1 MRTCLTTKW
10 KEKRKE
16 KTFNPN
22 ITEVKVIVSGIP
34 NKNYSQG
41 MKIGDMWEEVF
52 RRSGKENSAMNAIH
66 SYTGNRF
73 NPFIDLRSVNDNDRH
88 GSGLRFVNTKEG
100 VQLAI
105 DR

>member
-1 MRTCLTTKW
+1 M
-10 KEKRKE
+10 
-16 KTFNPN
+16 
-22 ITEVKVIVSGIP
+22 IVSGFP

-88 GSGLRFVNTKEG
+88 GSGLRFVNTKDALTISPIVVSTASTTTET
-100 VQLAI
+100 VKPYL
-105 DR
+105 

>member
-1 MRTCLTTKW
+1 
-10 KEKRKE
+10 
-16 KTFNPN
+16 
-22 ITEVKVIVSGIP
+22 
-34 NKNYSQG
+34 

-52 RRSGKENSAMNAIH
+52 RRSGKENSAMNAID

-73 NPFIDLRSVNDNDRH
+73 NPFIDLRSMNDNDRN

-100 VQLAI
+100 VKLAI

>member
-1 MRTCLTTKW
+1 M
-10 KEKRKE
+10 
-16 KTFNPN
+16 
-22 ITEVKVIVSGIP
+22 IVSGFP

>member
-1 MRTCLTTKW
+1 MKA
-10 KEKRKE
+10 
-16 KTFNPN
+16 
-22 ITEVKVIVSGIP
+22 IVSGIP

-52 RRSGKENSAMNAIH
+52 RRFGKENSAMNAID
-66 SYTGNRF
+66 SYTGDRF
-73 NPFIDLRSVNDNDRH
+73 NPFIDLRSMNDNDRH
-88 GSGLRFVNTKEG
+88 GSGLRFVNTKEE

>member
-1 MRTCLTTKW
+1 M
-10 KEKRKE
+10 
-16 KTFNPN
+16 
-22 ITEVKVIVSGIP
+22 IVSGIP

-52 RRSGKENSAMNAIH
+52 RRFGKENSAMNAID

-73 NPFIDLRSVNDNDRH
+73 NPFIDLSH

>member
-1 MRTCLTTKW
+1 M
-10 KEKRKE
+10 
-16 KTFNPN
+16 
-22 ITEVKVIVSGIP
+22 IVSGFP
-34 NKNYSQG
+34 NKHYSQG

-52 RRSGKENSAMNAIH
+52 RRSGKENSAMNAIY

-73 NPFIDLRSVNDNDRH
+73 NPFIDLRSMNDRH